1 MSSPNVSQE
10 ESVQFCIDDFYTS
23 LVKATEES
31 GGSINAFRKP
41 EHITLKDLAE
51 LLAPNGVRFTF
62 LPTRSVTNVEAYR
75 AIRFKNLGTTI
86 PTVRPT
92 SKPTSQGHVHPDDCG
107 MGRP

>member
-1 MSSPNVSQE
+1 MDINQDQE
-10 ESVQFCIDDFYTS
+10 QRFCIDDFYTS
-23 LVKATEES
+23 LVKATEEA

-62 LPTRSVTNVEAYR
+62 LPTRSVTNVETYQEF
-75 AIRFKNLGTTI
+75 RFKNLGTSV
-86 PTVRPT
+86 PTVQPT
-92 SKPTSQGHVHPDDCG
+92 SKPTSQGYVHPDDRG